1 VEDFAVANDVP
12 LGQDWEAALGEPRRL
27 DIELFVG
34 FEVVGEF
41 PQELVGHDTA
51 LVVREAV
58 LPRLVHLEVIVPP
71 DSELSSSVTSQSSV
85 PKQ

>member
-1 VEDFAVANDVP
+1 VEDFAIANDVP

-41 PQELVGHDTA
+41 
-51 LVVREAV
+51 
-58 LPRLVHLEVIVPP
+58 
-71 DSELSSSVTSQSSV
+71 S
-85 PKQ
+85 